1 MQKDIAH
8 PSIITFIGWC
18 KLMEI
23 NPSHIE
29 SILEYR
35 RISKNLGGVSCLK

>member
-8 PSIITFIGWC
+8 PSIITFVNWC

-23 NPSHIE
+23 KPYKIE

-35 RISKNLGGVSCLK
+35 RISKKLGGPSCLK